1 MSNRTRQGSASSDTT
16 EVKGARAHA
25 TRRVARTGTHAVL
38 SLFWLT
44 LRRGALQTLYPP
56 PPPTMAFEMKPMSTW
71 KAMSPKMTWLGFGL
85 GLGLGLG
92 VRLGLGLPLTLT
104 KPPS

>member
-1 MSNRTRQGSASSDTT
+1 M
-16 EVKGARAHA
+16 KGARAHA

-38 SLFWLT
+38 SRCSGPHFS
-44 LRRGALQTLYPP
+44 RALQTLYPP

>member
-1 MSNRTRQGSASSDTT
+1 MPPGASRAQ
-16 EVKGARAHA
+16 ARM
-25 TRRVARTGTHAVL
+25 RFFRAVL
-38 SLFWLT
+38 AHISP
-44 LRRGALQTLYPP
+44 LQTLYPP

-92 VRLGLGLPLTLT
+92 VRLGLGFPLTLT